1 MEQYVRLCFWVIEFG
16 ASFAEMFFCTVFCDT
31 LLKAEHNKN
40 KSCAYSVIYSVI
52 IILINH
58 ISLYS
63 PLQSAFTLIVI
74 SVLCCLKYPENKAKS
89 VVFGIIF
96 LLLFAAVDNIVVSL
110 ISYIFEIPS
119 AEIYKEFSF
128 MRVFAI
134 VTSKTFLMLFTV
146 TLSHMFDEKS
156 DIKKTYVLTTFFIS
170 IGLMFVNF
178 AVTFIDINNQN
189 INSITTV
196 TLFVMIFLLICVIF
210 FGSFRMTRYYNT
222 QNELSLEKMKNHML
236 EQSMNE
242 TRQSFELIQSSL
254 HDYRHNII
262 NLRNLAENGDIEGIM
277 EFTDKEIEI
286 ISNRLFYYK
295 TGNNTAD
302 SIIYIKQKKAENL
315 GIPFVIT
322 ADIPENFSISPQN
335 LVSLLGNLLDNA
347 IEASQKEQNPYIEVS
362 IRPVNSYM
370 AIAVKNKCSDYDP
383 NVKTSKKDTVL
394 HGIGLK
400 TVRRIIKEL
409 NGEIKII
416 YKNNVFS
423 VNIILPTEK

>member
-1 MEQYVRLCFWVIEFG
+1 
-16 ASFAEMFFCTVFCDT
+16 
-31 LLKAEHNKN
+31 
-40 KSCAYSVIYSVI
+40 
-52 IILINH
+52 
-58 ISLYS
+58 
-63 PLQSAFTLIVI
+63 
-74 SVLCCLKYPENKAKS
+74 
-89 VVFGIIF
+89 
-96 LLLFAAVDNIVVSL
+96 
-110 ISYIFEIPS
+110 
-119 AEIYKEFSF
+119 
-128 MRVFAI
+128 
-134 VTSKTFLMLFTV
+134 
-146 TLSHMFDEKS
+146 
-156 DIKKTYVLTTFFIS
+156 
-170 IGLMFVNF
+170 
-178 AVTFIDINNQN
+178 
-189 INSITTV
+189 
-196 TLFVMIFLLICVIF
+196 
-210 FGSFRMTRYYNT
+210 MTRYYNA

-254 HDYRHNII
+254 HDYKHNII
-262 NLRNLAENGDIEGIM
+262 NLRNLAGNGDIKGIM